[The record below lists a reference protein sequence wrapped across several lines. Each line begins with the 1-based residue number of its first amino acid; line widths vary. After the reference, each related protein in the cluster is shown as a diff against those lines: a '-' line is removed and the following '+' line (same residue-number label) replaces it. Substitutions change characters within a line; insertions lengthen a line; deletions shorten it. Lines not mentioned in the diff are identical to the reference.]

1 MFWRLVHAGK
11 VSFIGMFP
19 AGGVTQEQI
28 TENPFSRKS
37 LEEHLLLGEGV
48 VRDYSSAAA
57 LKSEEDA
64 STDASVSALA

>member
-1 MFWRLVHAGK
+1 VLHRPSDSA
-11 VSFIGMFP
+11 
-19 AGGVTQEQI
+19 
-28 TENPFSRKS
+28 PFRGKS

-48 VRDYSSAAA
+48 AQDYCSAAA

>member
-1 MFWRLVHAGK
+1 V
-11 VSFIGMFP
+11 
-19 AGGVTQEQI
+19 GGTGGI
-28 TENPFSRKS
+28 PIPFSRKS

-64 STDASVSALA
+64 SRDASVSALA